1 MELLRRIAERLAR
14 APDAGTGLDGGA
26 PLLARFL
33 KADLGVFRVRKN
45 DEWMT
50 AGLCSDED
58 LLRALPRTSRIAA
71 RSGLVSLSDI
81 VRRRRSGGGAGS
93 AASRDS
99 VVVPVRAGRRSL
111 GYGVFRTGAG
121 RLPSTGTLRL
131 LDAVGAQV
139 AAFCE
144 CVSRGDRPAAARE
157 RVDSLV
163 RSNRDLGWLL
173 SFGESLHS
181 HSDPDSMFKWLG
193 RELGTFAPVV
203 GLELVSIPD
212 GPVVR
217 IGFDF
222 ATKVSARKAG
232 IAIAREWSEILSSR
246 YRIHIPEGDFRVKRF
261 PCLPVGGDWGSA
273 GGGPDVRKVEAPLYQ
288 SGRVL
293 GVLAVFI
300 PTDARDDRR
309 IDGLIEPIAA
319 QVGLFLHKHADRER
333 DRFLANHDALTG
345 LLNHCLS
352 RTSSSASSSG
362 PAPRAEHVAPVP
374 RRRPLKRIN
383 DEHGHQAGDRVLKD
397 VAAVL
402 KANLRK
408 IDYLFRYGGD
418 EFRRADDR
426 NGFRPRHH
434 AGRADPRGGPA
445 GGRRLLFLPGPGVPE
460 HRGRRLQAL
469 TQSEREEL
477 PVPGGRRPVP
487 GQELRRNR
495 SAWRPPTS
503 IARSGSTD
511 GAPGSKNQQASQFF
525 DRGAPPSPRFPL
537 ELSEIIE

>member
-1 MELLRRIAERLAR
+1 MELLRRIAERLAT
-14 APDAGTGLDGGA
+14 APDAGTGLDGVA
-26 PLLARFL
+26 PLLSRFL

-144 CVSRGDRPAAARE
+144 CVSRGDRPDAARE

-319 QVGLFLHKHADRER
+319 QVGLFLHKHADREKI
-333 DRFLANHDALTG
+333 RFLANHDALTG
-345 LLNHCLS
+345 LLNHLS
-352 RTSSSASSSG
+352 FQNIFEREFE
-362 PAPRAEHVAPVP
+362 RH
-374 RRRPLKRIN
+374 RRHERNMSLLFLDVDHFKRIN

-418 EFRRADDR
+418 EFVVLMTETDSARATMLAERILAAVRREVGVSSSFRVPVSLSIGVADCS
-426 NGFRPRHH
+426 
-434 AGRADPRGGPA
+434 
-445 GGRRLLFLPGPGVPE
+445 
-460 HRGRRLQAL
+460 AL

-477 PVPGGRRPVP
+477 LFR
-487 GQELRRNR
+487 
-495 SAWRPPTS
+495 A
-503 IARSGSTD
+503 D
-511 GAPGSKNQQASQFF
+511 GALYQAKNSGRNQVRVAASHI
-525 DRGAPPSPRFPL
+525 DCAVGVN
-537 ELSEIIE
+537 